1 MFINELFVMLDR
13 CVTDIF
19 IPDSKQLR
27 DKLLEYNIAV
37 KKYRILNWKELMEL
51 ARRKLEYVKE
61 IQEINDY
68 IYKIIPD
75 KESTEFD
82 KYIKVLMS
90 ITLT

>member
-1 MFINELFVMLDR
+1 
-13 CVTDIF
+13 
-19 IPDSKQLR
+19 
-27 DKLLEYNIAV
+27 
-37 KKYRILNWKELMEL
+37 MEL

-90 ITLT
+90 LHLLNV